1 MDLGFY
7 FILAE
12 DTNSEMYLFGLIKLI
27 SCDDFYPNDLRL
39 TEYFF
44 RIHDP
49 SDLAML
55 VIVAL
60 FVWIG
65 K

>member
-1 MDLGFY
+1 
-7 FILAE
+7 
-12 DTNSEMYLFGLIKLI
+12 MYLFGLIKLI
-27 SCDDFYPNDLRL
+27 PRDGFYPNDLRL
-39 TEYFF
+39 AEYFF
-44 RIHDP
+44 RIPDP

>member
-1 MDLGFY
+1 
-7 FILAE
+7 
-12 DTNSEMYLFGLIKLI
+12 MYLFGLIKLI